1 VSRGRISAVILGSIA
16 AAALGLASL
25 SFAKEAPLKQI
36 MGENF
41 AGLQNVLVGLI
52 TANYAAIP
60 DQVTIIHDHAVELTQ
75 SVPENA
81 EHDRARFLAYAYNLQ
96 GHATDLKSIVQ
107 ELMVHDA
114 AIEGEGRMVPDQL
127 REAAAAH
134 YGGMVTMCVSCHNR
148 FRLQAVSP

>member
-1 VSRGRISAVILGSIA
+1 
-16 AAALGLASL
+16 
-25 SFAKEAPLKQI
+25 